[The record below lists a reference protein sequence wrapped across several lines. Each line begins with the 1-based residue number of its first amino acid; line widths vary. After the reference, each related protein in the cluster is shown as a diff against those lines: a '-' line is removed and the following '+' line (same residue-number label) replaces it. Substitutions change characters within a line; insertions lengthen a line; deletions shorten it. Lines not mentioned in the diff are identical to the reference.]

1 MAWLSSRRML
11 IRCFNSFAGASV
23 PDLIYRQWETP
34 SAPTAEVDVA
44 CGSKPTGK
52 ALHVPG

>member
-1 MAWLSSRRML
+1 ML
-11 IRCFNSFAGASV
+11 IHCFNSFVGASV
-23 PDLIYRQWETP
+23 PDLIYRHWETP

-44 CGSKPTGK
+44 CGSKPAGN